1 MCASY
6 GEAGHHV
13 GHITCMISF
22 TPSLPD
28 FFSVART
35 VETKRT
41 LGRSSKPLNRGNVVE
56 RKVSI
61 ACRTGKGEQRK

>member
-1 MCASY
+1 M
-6 GEAGHHV
+6 GRLGTTW
-13 GHITCMISF
+13 GTITCMISF